1 VNIIILGA
9 GQVGS
14 SVAEGLV
21 SEANDITL
29 VDNDAESLAE
39 LRDRFEVRTVHG
51 NAASP
56 SVLREAGADNA
67 DLLIAV
73 TQSDQTNLCACK
85 IARTLFNLPT
95 RIARLRSADYADYP
109 ELLDNNHFA
118 VDFSICPEQIV
129 TDYIRRLID
138 FPGALQVLG
147 FAGGLVN
154 LASVIAREGNPLIG
168 RPLHDLYPQLLQ
180 MDAHIAAIYRSG
192 LPVTLSDKTVIKPGD
207 EVFCFVAAHHAHAVM
222 ESLRGASPPM
232 RRIMIAGGG
241 NIGSRLAASLERDF
255 NVKVIEMDARRAEKL
270 AVSLHGPL
278 VLHGNVTNEK
288 LLENE
293 GIDETDLFVALT
305 NDEEDNIMS
314 ATLAKRMGA
323 RYTLALVN
331 RQSYVGLVE
340 GGLIDIVISPAQ
352 ASIGVLLTHVR
363 RGDVVAVHSLRRGAA
378 EALEIVTH
386 GQRSNSKVV
395 GRAVGEIS
403 LPEGVTINAIVR
415 ETPNAD
421 EHEPRA
427 ISARTISSRVIS
439 AIYGR
444 VKRDKAKPGAEGSPQ
459 PNRGIPSLQAGVTQS
474 HKVLIP
480 RDDTVIESGDHVIVF
495 CPHKKLVKKVE
506 KLFQVGFTFL

>member
-1 VNIIILGA
+1 MNIIILGA
-9 GQVGS
+9 GQVGA

-29 VDNDAESLAE
+29 VDTDAESLAE
-39 LRDRFEVRTVHG
+39 LRNLFEVRTVCG

-95 RIARLRSADYADYP
+95 RIARLRSADFVDCP
-109 ELLDNNHFA
+109 ELLDSSNFA

-138 FPGALQVLG
+138 FPEALQVLD

-154 LASVIAREGNPLIG
+154 LTSVVAREGNPLVG
-168 RPLHDLYPQLLQ
+168 HPLVSLRAQLSQ
-180 MDAHIAAIYRSG
+180 MDANIVAVYRAGHPIMPSG
-192 LPVTLSDKTVIKPGD
+192 ESVIMPSD
-207 EVFCFVAAHHAHAVM
+207 EVFCFVASQHIRELM
-222 ESLRGASPPM
+222 QGLRGAASPM
-232 RRIMIAGGG
+232 RRIMIGGGG
-241 NIGSRLAASLERDF
+241 NIGSRLAIALDSSF
-255 NVKVIEMDARRAEKL
+255 NVKLIEADAQRAGKL
-270 AVSLHGPL
+270 AVRLHDTL
-278 VLHGNVTNEK
+278 VLHGNVTDEK

-323 RYTLALVN
+323 RRTLALVN
-331 RQSYVGLVE
+331 RKSYVSLVE

-363 RGDVVAVHSLRRGAA
+363 RGDVVAVHRLRHGAA
-378 EALEIVTH
+378 EALEIVAH
-386 GQRSNSKVV
+386 GQRKDSRVV
-395 GRAVGEIS
+395 GRTIGNVS
-403 LPEGVTINAIVR
+403 LPEGVTISAIVR
-415 ETPNAD
+415 SIPETD
-421 EHEPRA
+421 KEHM
-427 ISARTISSRVIS
+427 
-439 AIYGR
+439 
-444 VKRDKAKPGAEGSPQ
+444 
-459 PNRGIPSLQAGVTQS
+459 
-474 HKVLIP
+474 VLIP
-480 RDDTVIESGDHVIVF
+480 NNGTLIETGDHVIVF
-495 CPHKKLVKKVE
+495 CSHKSQVKKVE
-506 KLFQVGFTFL
+506 KLFQVGFNFL

>member
-1 VNIIILGA
+1 LFSANAFVNIIILGA
-9 GQVGS
+9 GQFGS

-29 VDNDAESLAE
+29 VDTDAEELAE
-39 LRDRFEVRTVHG
+39 LRNRFEVRTVCG

-95 RIARLRSADYADYP
+95 RIARLRSSDYIEHP
-109 ELLDNNHFA
+109 ELLDNSNFA

-138 FPGALQVLG
+138 FPEALQVFD
-147 FAGGLVN
+147 FAGGL
-154 LASVIAREGNPLIG
+154 LSLTSVIACEGNPLVGSPIA
-168 RPLHDLYPQLLQ
+168 DLRDRLLR
-180 MDAHIAAIYRSG
+180 MDARIAAIYRADH
-192 LPVTLSDKTVIKPGD
+192 PVTLSGKTVIMPGD
-207 EVFCFVAAHHAHAVM
+207 EVFCLASKHHIRALM
-222 ESLRGASPPM
+222 QGLRGASSSM

-241 NIGSRLAASLERDF
+241 NIGFRLAASLDRDF
-255 NVKVIEMDARRAEKL
+255 NVKLIEINARRAEKL
-270 AVSLHGPL
+270 AVSLRNTL
-278 VLHGNVTNEK
+278 VLHGNATDEK

-314 ATLAKRMGA
+314 ATLAKRIGA
-323 RYTLALVN
+323 RHTLALVN
-331 RQSYVGLVE
+331 RKSYVGLVE

-378 EALEIVTH
+378 EALEIVAH
-386 GQRSNSKVV
+386 GQRDHSKVV
-395 GRAVGEIS
+395 GRAIREIP

-415 ETPNAD
+415 EAPEAD
-421 EHEPRA
+421 E
-427 ISARTISSRVIS
+427 
-439 AIYGR
+439 G
-444 VKRDKAKPGAEGSPQ
+444 
-459 PNRGIPSLQAGVTQS
+459 
-474 HKVLIP
+474 HKVIIP
-480 RDDTVIESGDHVIVF
+480 GDDTVIETGDHVIVF
-495 CPHKKLVKKVE
+495 CPHKRLVKKVE

>member
-9 GQVGS
+9 GQVGAS
-14 SVAEGLV
+14 AAEGLV

-29 VDNDAESLAE
+29 VDTDAESLAE
-39 LRDRFEVRTVHG
+39 LHSRFEIRTVCG

-95 RIARLRSADYADYP
+95 RIARLRSADFADCP
-109 ELLDNNHFA
+109 ELLDNSNFA

-138 FPGALQVLG
+138 FPEALQVLD

-154 LASVIAREGNPLIG
+154 LTSVIAHEGNPLVG
-168 RPLHDLYPQLLQ
+168 RPLLDLRTQLHK
-180 MDAHIAAIYRSG
+180 MDAHIAAIYRAG
-192 LPVTLSDKTVIKPGD
+192 HPIIPSDQTIIMPGD
-207 EVFCFVAAHHAHAVM
+207 EVFCLAAKHHIRAFM
-222 ESLRGASPPM
+222 QGLRGVTLPM
-232 RRIMIAGGG
+232 RRVMIAGGG
-241 NIGSRLAASLERDF
+241 NIGSRLAISLDSDF
-255 NVKVIEMDARRAEKL
+255 NVKVIEVDAQRAEKL
-270 AVSLHGPL
+270 AINLHNAL
-278 VLHGNVTNEK
+278 VLHSNVTDEK

-323 RYTLALVN
+323 RRTLALVN
-331 RQSYVGLVE
+331 RKSYVGLLE

-378 EALEIVTH
+378 EALEIVAH
-386 GQRSNSKVV
+386 GQRNDSRVV
-395 GRAVGEIS
+395 GRAIGEIH

-415 ETPNAD
+415 T
-421 EHEPRA
+421 
-427 ISARTISSRVIS
+427 
-439 AIYGR
+439 
-444 VKRDKAKPGAEGSPQ
+444 SPEM
-459 PNRGIPSLQAGVTQS
+459 NGNYE
-474 HKVLIP
+474 VLIP
-480 RDDTVIESGDHVIVF
+480 NTDTMIETGDHVIVF
-495 CPHKKLVKKVE
+495 CPHKSLVKKIE